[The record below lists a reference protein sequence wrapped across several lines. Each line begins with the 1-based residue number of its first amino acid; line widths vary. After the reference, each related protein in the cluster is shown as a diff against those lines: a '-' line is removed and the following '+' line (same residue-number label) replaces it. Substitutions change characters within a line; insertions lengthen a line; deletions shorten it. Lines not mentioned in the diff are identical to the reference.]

1 VLETEIDILAQEN
14 EIDMDSLGFDDDEID
29 ELLGEQDIPEFKP
42 VDEDEQ
48 PDLDETNT
56 TECPNCSHEF
66 NPNF

>member
-1 VLETEIDILAQEN
+1 MLEQEDEIN
-14 EIDMDSLGFDDDEID
+14 IDNLGFDDDELD
-29 ELLGEQDIPEFKP
+29 ELIGEPDIPEFEP

-56 TECPNCSHEF
+56 TECPECGHDF